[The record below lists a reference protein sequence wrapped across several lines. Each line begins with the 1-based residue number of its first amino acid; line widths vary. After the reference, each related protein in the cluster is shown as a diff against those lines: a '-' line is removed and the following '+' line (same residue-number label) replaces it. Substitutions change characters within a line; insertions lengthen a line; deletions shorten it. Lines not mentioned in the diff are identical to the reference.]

1 MATKCIKIAFDFAKD
16 NTIDKKDFYKELR
29 DINYKTWL
37 ACNRAIT
44 YFYANDMQNMVQKDI
59 GIPKQDDKELFGKS
73 FGAWVE
79 NRMNELME
87 GCLSTNVAQTRQ
99 FVANRYAQ
107 DKKSGLF
114 KGQVSLTQ
122 FKKDIPIIVHN
133 KAYNII
139 DTDKGLGIEVS
150 LFNKEKQK
158 ELNVKKIKLVFPK
171 LDGSSKATLIKIM
184 DKTYKQGSIQ
194 ITYNERKRKWMMI
207 ISYTFEAIKD
217 ETLNEDITLG
227 IDLGIVNVATMSLY
241 DSKNNSFNSIAWKER
256 IIPGDE
262 LIHYRQKIEARRK
275 SLYIATKWSS
285 DNASGHGYK
294 RKTKTANKISD
305 KYSRF
310 RDTYNH
316 KISRYIVDLAVKHKA
331 KNIQMEDLSG
341 FSDYQSESLL
351 ANWSYYD
358 LQQKIKYKAEEKGIN
373 VIFINPQYTSK
384 RCSKCGNIHE
394 GNRDCKNNQAKF
406 ECIVCGHKENAD
418 INASKNIAIPQ
429 IDTVIKEYI
438 KDKKE
443 AAIS

>member
-1 MATKCIKIAFDFAKD
+1 MTTKCIKIAFDFAKD
-16 NTIDKKDFYKELR
+16 NNIDKKDFYKELR

-44 YFYANDMQNMVQKDI
+44 YFYTNDMQNMVQKDI
-59 GIPKQDDKELFGKS
+59 GLPKQDDKELFGKS

-107 DKKSGLF
+107 DKKNGLF

-133 KAYNII
+133 KAYSII
-139 DTDKGLGIEVS
+139 DTPKGLGIEVS
-150 LFNKEKQK
+150 LFNKTKQK
-158 ELNVKKIKLVFPK
+158 ELDVKKIKLVFPK
-171 LDGSSKATLIKIM
+171 LDGSSKATLIKMM
-184 DKTYKQGSIQ
+184 DKTYKQGAIQ
-194 ITYNERKRKWMMI
+194 ITYNERKKKWMMI

-241 DSKNNSFNSIAWKER
+241 DSKNNNFNSISWKER

-316 KISRYIVDLAVKHKA
+316 KISRYVVDLAIKHKA

-394 GNRDCKNNQAKF
+394 ENRDCKNNQAKF
-406 ECIVCGHKENAD
+406 ECVVCGHKENAD

-429 IDTVIKEYI
+429 IDTIIKEYI
-438 KDKKE
+438 EDKKE
-443 AAIS
+443 ATIN